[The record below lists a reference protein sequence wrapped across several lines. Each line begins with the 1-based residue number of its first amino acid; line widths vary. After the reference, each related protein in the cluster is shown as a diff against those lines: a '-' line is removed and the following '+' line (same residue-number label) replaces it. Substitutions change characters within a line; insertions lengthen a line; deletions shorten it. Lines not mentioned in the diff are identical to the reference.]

1 VIGSSLNVPAN
12 GVVDWNAAS
21 PGMRIDSTDFLT
33 GQADANASLT
43 IQGEGE
49 IGVSG

>member
-1 VIGSSLNVPAN
+1 
-12 GVVDWNAAS
+12 
-21 PGMRIDSTDFLT
+21 MRFDSADFLVGGSNT
-33 GQADANASLT
+33 TTALS